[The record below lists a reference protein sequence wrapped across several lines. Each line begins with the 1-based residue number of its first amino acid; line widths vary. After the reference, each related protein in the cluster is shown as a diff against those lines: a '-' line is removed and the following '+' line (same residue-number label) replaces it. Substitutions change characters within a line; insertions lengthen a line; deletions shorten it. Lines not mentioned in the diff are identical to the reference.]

1 MSAQHL
7 SPKNIML
14 AVDGSEHSLAAIAL
28 LHDLPL
34 HPESAITVLAV
45 LDLRHTL
52 SRATLLAV
60 LDKTQN
66 LLEDTGLKISTG
78 LLHGNPAEELT
89 RYAEQH
95 PPDLFVLG
103 AKGLRATLG
112 ILLGGVAQQ
121 VIEYATWPVLVV
133 RAPYTGLNRA
143 LLVTDGSSYSQR
155 AVSYLG
161 TLPLPEHI
169 DVRVVNVIPPI
180 YLPESAI
187 QNLSIGMEIVAPV
200 SRTQEEYDA
209 LEAKERAAG
218 ESLLLQTVE
227 TLHSFGIEA
236 KSHLLR
242 GDAATEIIEYVKNHM
257 IDLIVAGSRGLS
269 QMKSWLL
276 GSVSRKLVHYSNC
289 STLVVKGL
297 KISGSPSQ
305 ESR

>member
-1 MSAQHL
+1 MPAQHL
-7 SPKNIML
+7 NPINIML

-34 HPESAITVLAV
+34 HPESTITALAV

-66 LLEDTGLKISTG
+66 RLEDTGLNILTG

-89 RYAEQH
+89 HYAEQH
-95 PPDLFVLG
+95 RPDLLVLG
-103 AKGLRATLG
+103 AKGLRSTLG

-133 RAPYTGLNRA
+133 RAPYTGLNRV
-143 LLVTDGSSYSQR
+143 LLVTDGSLYSQR
-155 AVSYLG
+155 AITYLG
-161 TLPLPEHI
+161 TFPLPDHI
-169 DVRVVNVIPPI
+169 EVRVANVIPPI
-180 YLPESAI
+180 RLPESTV
-187 QNLSIGMEIVAPV
+187 QNLTIGMEIVSPIA
-200 SRTQEEYDA
+200 RTQEELDA

-218 ESLLLQTVE
+218 EFLLSQSVE
-227 TLHSFGIEA
+227 KLRSFGLEA
-236 KSHLLR
+236 KSTLLQ
-242 GDAATEIIEYVKNHM
+242 GDAATEIIEYVKKHK

-289 STLVVKGL
+289 STLVVKGI
-297 KISGSPSQ
+297 KEAIH
-305 ESR
+305 

>member
-1 MSAQHL
+1 MPAQH
-7 SPKNIML
+7 PNPINIML

-34 HPESAITVLAV
+34 HPESTITALAV

-66 LLEDTGLKISTG
+66 RLEDTGLNILTG

-89 RYAEQH
+89 HYAEQH
-95 PPDLFVLG
+95 RPDLLVLG
-103 AKGLRATLG
+103 AKGLRSTLG

-133 RAPYTGLNRA
+133 RAPYTGLNRV
-143 LLVTDGSSYSQR
+143 LLVTDGSLYSQR
-155 AVSYLG
+155 AITYLG
-161 TLPLPEHI
+161 TFPLPDHI
-169 DVRVVNVIPPI
+169 EVRVANVIPPI
-180 YLPESAI
+180 RLPESTV
-187 QNLSIGMEIVAPV
+187 QNLTIGMEIVSPIA
-200 SRTQEEYDA
+200 RTQEELDA

-218 ESLLLQTVE
+218 EFLLSQSVE
-227 TLHSFGIEA
+227 KLRSFGLEA
-236 KSHLLR
+236 KSTLLQ
-242 GDAATEIIEYVKNHM
+242 GDAATEIIEYVKKHK

-289 STLVVKGL
+289 STLVVKGI
-297 KISGSPSQ
+297 KEAIH
-305 ESR
+305 

>member
-7 SPKNIML
+7 SPITIML

-34 HPESAITVLAV
+34 HPESTITALAV
-45 LDLRHTL
+45 LDLRHTI

-66 LLEDTGLKISTG
+66 RLEDTGLKLSTG

-95 PPDLFVLG
+95 HPDLFVLG

-133 RAPYTGLNRA
+133 RAPYTGLKRV
-143 LLVTDGSSYSQR
+143 LLVTDGSPYSQR
-155 AVSYLG
+155 AIAYLN
-161 TLPLPEHI
+161 TFPLPDPI
-169 DVRVVNVIPPI
+169 DIRVVNVIPPVRFQ
-180 YLPESAI
+180 ESTI
-187 QNLSIGMEIVAPV
+187 QNITIGMEFV
-200 SRTQEEYDA
+200 SPIMQTQEELDA
-209 LEAKERAAG
+209 LEAKERSAG
-218 ESLLLQTVE
+218 ELLLSQSLDA
-227 TLHSFGIEA
+227 LHSFGIDA
-236 KSHLLR
+236 KSSLLQ
-242 GDAATEIIEYVKNHM
+242 GDAATEIIEYVKKHK

-289 STLVVKGL
+289 STLIVKGL
-297 KISGSPSQ
+297 K
-305 ESR
+305 EATL

>member
-7 SPKNIML
+7 SPTNIML
-14 AVDGSEHSLAAIAL
+14 AVDGSEHSQAAIAL
-28 LHDLPL
+28 LHNLPL
-34 HPESAITVLAV
+34 HPESTITALAV
-45 LDLRHTL
+45 LDMRHTL

-66 LLEDTGLKISTG
+66 RLADTGLKISTG

-89 RYAEQH
+89 HYAEQH

-103 AKGLRATLG
+103 AKGLRSTLG

-133 RAPYTGLNRA
+133 RAPFTGLNHV
-143 LLVTDGSSYSQR
+143 LCVTDGSSYSQR
-155 AVSYLG
+155 AISYLG
-161 TLPLPEHI
+161 TFPLPDNI
-169 DVRVVNVIPPI
+169 DIRVVNVIPPI
-180 YLPESAI
+180 RLPESTV
-187 QNLSIGMEIVAPV
+187 QNLTIGMEIV
-200 SRTQEEYDA
+200 SSITQTQEELDA

-218 ESLLLQTVE
+218 EFLLSQSIE
-227 TLHSFGIEA
+227 TLRSFDLEA
-236 KSHLLR
+236 KSTLLQ
-242 GDAATEIIEYVKNHM
+242 GDAATEIIEYVKKHK

-289 STLVVKGL
+289 STLVVKGM
-297 KISGSPSQ
+297 KEAIH
-305 ESR
+305 

>member
-7 SPKNIML
+7 NPINIML

-34 HPESAITVLAV
+34 HPESTITALAV

-66 LLEDTGLKISTG
+66 RLEDTGLKILTG

-89 RYAEQH
+89 HYAEQH
-95 PPDLFVLG
+95 RPDLLVLG
-103 AKGLRATLG
+103 AKGLRSTLG

-133 RAPYTGLNRA
+133 RAPYTGLNRVI
-143 LLVTDGSSYSQR
+143 LVTDGSLYSQR
-155 AVSYLG
+155 AITYLG
-161 TLPLPEHI
+161 TFPLPDHI
-169 DVRVVNVIPPI
+169 EVRVANVIPPI
-180 YLPESAI
+180 RLPESTV
-187 QNLSIGMEIVAPV
+187 QNLTIGMEIVSPIA
-200 SRTQEEYDA
+200 RTQEELDA

-218 ESLLLQTVE
+218 EFLLSQSVEKLRSFGLEVKSTLLQ
-227 TLHSFGIEA
+227 
-236 KSHLLR
+236 
-242 GDAATEIIEYVKNHM
+242 GDAATEIIEYVKKHK

-289 STLVVKGL
+289 STLVVKGI
-297 KISGSPSQ
+297 KETIH
-305 ESR
+305 

>member
-1 MSAQHL
+1 LSAQHL

-34 HPESAITVLAV
+34 PPESTITVLAV

-66 LLEDTGLKISTG
+66 RLEDTGLKISTG

-89 RYAEQH
+89 HYAEQH

-103 AKGLRATLG
+103 AKGLRATFG

-143 LLVTDGSSYSQR
+143 LLVTDGSPYSQR
-155 AVSYLG
+155 AITYLG
-161 TLPLPEHI
+161 TLPLPDHI
-169 DVRVVNVIPPI
+169 DVRVVTVIPPI
-180 YLPESAI
+180 YLPESTI
-187 QNLSIGMEIVAPV
+187 QNLTIGMEIVTPV
-200 SRTQEEYDA
+200 ARTQEEFDA

-218 ESLLLQTVE
+218 ESLLRQSE
-227 TLHSFGIEA
+227 EILHSFGIEA
-236 KSHLLR
+236 KSKLLQ
-242 GDAATEIIEYVKNHM
+242 GDAATEIIEYVKNHK

-289 STLVVKGL
+289 STLVVKGM
-297 KISGSPSQ
+297 KEAIH
-305 ESR
+305 

>member
-1 MSAQHL
+1 MSAQHQ
-7 SPKNIML
+7 SPLNIML

-34 HPESAITVLAV
+34 HPESTITALAV

-52 SRATLLAV
+52 SRAALLAI
-60 LDKTQN
+60 LEKTQN
-66 LLEDTGLKISTG
+66 RLEDTGLKITTG
-78 LLHGNPAEELT
+78 LLHGSPAEELT
-89 RYAEQH
+89 HFAEQH
-95 PPDLFVLG
+95 RPDLFVLG

-143 LLVTDGSSYSQR
+143 LLVTDGSTYSQR
-155 AVSYLG
+155 AINYIG
-161 TLPLPEHI
+161 TFSLPDHI
-169 DVRVVNVIPPI
+169 GIRVVNVIPPI
-180 YLPESAI
+180 RLPESTV
-187 QNLSIGMEIVAPV
+187 QNLAIGMEIVSP
-200 SRTQEEYDA
+200 SIYTQEELDA

-218 ESLLLQTVE
+218 ELLLSQSVAK
-227 TLHSFGIEA
+227 LHTCGFEA
-236 KSHLLR
+236 KSTLLQ
-242 GDAATEIIEYVKNHM
+242 GDAATEIIEYVKTHK

-289 STLVVKGL
+289 STLVVKGM
-297 KISGSPSQ
+297 KETTQ
-305 ESR
+305 

>member
-34 HPESAITVLAV
+34 HPESTITVLAV

-89 RYAEQH
+89 HYAEQH

-143 LLVTDGSSYSQR
+143 LLVTDGSSCSQR
-155 AVSYLG
+155 AITYLG
-161 TLPLPEHI
+161 TLPLPDHI

-180 YLPESAI
+180 YLPESTI
-187 QNLSIGMEIVAPV
+187 QNLTIGMEIVAPI

-218 ESLLLQTVE
+218 EFLLLQSVE

-236 KSHLLR
+236 KSNLLQ
-242 GDAATEIIEYVKNHM
+242 GDAATEIIEYVKNHK

-289 STLVVKGL
+289 STLVVKGIKEQFINKL
-297 KISGSPSQ
+297 A
-305 ESR
+305 